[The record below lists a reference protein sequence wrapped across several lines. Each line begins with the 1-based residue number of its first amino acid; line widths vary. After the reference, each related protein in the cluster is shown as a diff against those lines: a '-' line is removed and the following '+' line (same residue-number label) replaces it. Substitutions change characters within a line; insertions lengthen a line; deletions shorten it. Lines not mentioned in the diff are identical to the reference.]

1 MFSTS
6 RIQFLLYPL
15 TRHIGEITMH
25 IHCLCLPRQSCTL
38 CLVLISFLLPMSQ
51 AMDPFLPASVFFFVL
66 CFILVNGGGLSAVL
80 FGAAVVASLA
90 LLLHYFSFCFRV
102 DLSQNTN
109 RQRSAALALL
119 LSLVFSSLVSWKIY
133 SSLSRA
139 VALVFFFF
147 SAGLAPACC
156 SSCVFHFFHSA
167 QNLPRR
173 TLVSLSNL

>member
-1 MFSTS
+1 M
-6 RIQFLLYPL
+6 LLLQYQIEYEL
-15 TRHIGEITMH
+15 T
-25 IHCLCLPRQSCTL
+25 LPGSI
-38 CLVLISFLLPMSQ
+38 VSSLLPCFSQ

-66 CFILVNGGGLSAVL
+66 CFILVNGGGISAVL

-102 DLSQNTN
+102 DLSQNKN

-139 VALVFFFF
+139 VALVFFFYLLASLQLAAVAVFFIF
-147 SAGLAPACC
+147 SFRPE
-156 SSCVFHFFHSA
+156 SA
-167 QNLPRR
+167 QTNPC
-173 TLVSLSNL
+173 